1 MIRNED
7 ELKIVREQ
15 LARAESALKS
25 LRNDVLPKSRQ
36 MYEIMAEPCVDT
48 IVELQAE
55 IATCLG
61 SAAVADTGNE
71 DDFGVFRT

>member
-15 LARAESALKS
+15 LVRADSALDS
-25 LRNDVLPKSRQ
+25 LRNEVLPKGRQ

-48 IVELQAE
+48 RVKLRRAINTYSGFAPM
-55 IATCLG
+55 
-61 SAAVADTGNE
+61 ADTR
-71 DDFGVFRT
+71 D

>member
-15 LARAESALKS
+15 LARAESALES

-55 IATCLG
+55 IDTYLG
-61 SAAVADTGNE
+61 SAALADASNFLE
-71 DDFGVFRT
+71 